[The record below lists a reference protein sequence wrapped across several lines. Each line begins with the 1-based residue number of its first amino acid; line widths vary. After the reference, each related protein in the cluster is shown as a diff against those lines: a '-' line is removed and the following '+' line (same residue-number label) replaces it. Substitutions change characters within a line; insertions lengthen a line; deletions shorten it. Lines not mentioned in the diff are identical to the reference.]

1 MKNFKV
7 KMSESSWESPS
18 SIGQENKSSAPKR
31 RLSGRKIYFMMF
43 AIIAILILAVTLLIP
58 QGAASIPLNV
68 NYTVG
73 EKMVYDATMTS
84 SFQYGNSDLPTGI
97 TSQLPNNTSINMQQ
111 TIEVTGFDGEYYTL
125 NHTMTL
131 STNSKPLSIS
141 LTEKMNKTGYSAYL
155 LNFGSTQQEI
165 PNNGVTSTSYL
176 AQLLSKPE
184 VKVGDS
190 VEVPFPSG
198 NSSIGITGDLTMTF
212 KGIQDLTVP
221 AGTFKVFRID
231 ITSNNLKM
239 NYNSPMGSLSNFTPA
254 NITVNLD
261 MSSQMYIEYGTM
273 RQIKSNM
280 QETVSIQS
288 ATLNYGMSTNMD
300 MTLVEHIASS

>member
-1 MKNFKV
+1 M
-7 KMSESSWESPS
+7 
-18 SIGQENKSSAPKR
+18 GHENTSSAPKR
-31 RLSGRKIYFMMF
+31 RLSGRKIYFMIF
-43 AIIAILILAVTLLIP
+43 ALTAILILGVTLLIP

-84 SFQYGNSDLPTGI
+84 SFQYGNSTLPTGI

-155 LNFGSTQQEI
+155 LNLGSTQQEI
-165 PNNGVTSTSYL
+165 PNEGVTSTSYL

-212 KGIQDLTVP
+212 RGIQDLTVP

-239 NYNSPMGSLSNFTPA
+239 NYNLPLGSLSSFTPA
-254 NITVNLD
+254 NITMRLD
-261 MSSQMYIEYGTM
+261 MNSQMYIEYGTM
-273 RQIKSNM
+273 RQIKSSM
-280 QETVSIQS
+280 QETASMQS
-288 ATLNYGMSTNMD
+288 ATLTYGMSTNMD
-300 MTLVEHIASS
+300 MTLVDHIAPS

>member
-7 KMSESSWESPS
+7 KLSEGSSESSS
-18 SIGQENKSSAPKR
+18 SIGQENTSSAPKR
-31 RLSGRKIYFMMF
+31 RLSGRKIYFMIF
-43 AIIAILILAVTLLIP
+43 AIIAILIISVTLLIP

-68 NYTVG
+68 NYAVG

-84 SFQYGNSDLPTGI
+84 SFQYGNSALTTGI

-155 LNFGSTQQEI
+155 LNLGSTQQEI

-198 NSSIGITGDLTMTF
+198 NLSIGITGDLTMTF

-254 NITVNLD
+254 NITMTLD
-261 MSSQMYIEYGTM
+261 MNSQMYIEYGTM
-273 RQIKSNM
+273 RQIKSSM
-280 QETVSIQS
+280 QETVSMQS

-300 MTLVEHIASS
+300 MTLVEHITPS

>member
-7 KMSESSWESPS
+7 NLSEGSWESPS
-18 SIGQENKSSAPKR
+18 SIGQENISSAPKR
-31 RLSGRKIYFMMF
+31 RLSGRKIYFMIF
-43 AIIAILILAVTLLIP
+43 AIIAILVLAGTLLIP

-68 NYTVG
+68 NYIVG

-84 SFQYGNSDLPTGI
+84 SFQYGNSTLPKGI
-97 TSQLPNNTSINMQQ
+97 TPQLPNNTSIDMQQ

-125 NHTMTL
+125 NHTITL

-141 LTEKMNKTGYSAYL
+141 LIEKMNKTGYSAYL
-155 LNFGSTQQEI
+155 LDLGSTQQEI
-165 PNNGVTSTSYL
+165 PNDGVTSISYL

-198 NSSIGITGDLTMTF
+198 NSTIGITGDLTMTF

-239 NYNSPMGSLSNFTPA
+239 NYNSPLGSLSYFTPA
-254 NITVNLD
+254 NMTISLD
-261 MSSQMYIEYGTM
+261 MNSQMYIEYGTM

-280 QETVSIQS
+280 QETVSMQS
-288 ATLNYGMSTNMD
+288 STLNYGMSTNMD
-300 MTLVEHIASS
+300 MTLLEYIAPS